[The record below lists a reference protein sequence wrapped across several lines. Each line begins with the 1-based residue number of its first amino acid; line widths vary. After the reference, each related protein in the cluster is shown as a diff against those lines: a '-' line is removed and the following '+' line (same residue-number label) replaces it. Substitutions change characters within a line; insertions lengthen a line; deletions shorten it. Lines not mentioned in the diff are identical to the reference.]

1 MKSFGKYRAQA
12 CAILGENSS
21 ADILNNLTWKLGT
34 MDIQKVLTAKD
45 AEMALAAKDAEML
58 LAAKDA
64 ETALALAAKDAEML
78 LAAKHAEML
87 LAAKDAEMLL
97 ALTAKDAEMDSYR
110 SSAKKALASK
120 DMRLDD
126 ADSEFSSLGSK
137 LLTSQVVLSFRTVI
151 SAVLIGYII
160 LCVIKVVFYV
170 FYVL

>member
-21 ADILNNLTWKLGT
+21 ADILNDLTWKLGT
-34 MDIQKVLTAKD
+34 IDIQKVLTAKD
-45 AEMALAAKDAEML
+45 AEMALALAAKDAEML

-64 ETALALAAKDAEML
+64 E
-78 LAAKHAEML
+78 ML

-97 ALTAKDAEMDSYR
+97 ALAAKDAEMDSYR

-160 LCVIKVVFYV
+160 LFVVNVVFYV
-170 FYVL
+170 YYVL

>member
-21 ADILNNLTWKLGT
+21 ADILNDLTWKLGT

-45 AEMALAAKDAEML
+45 AEM
-58 LAAKDA
+58 
-64 ETALALAAKDAEML
+64 ALALAAKDAEML

-97 ALTAKDAEMDSYR
+97 AAKHAEMLLALTAKDEEMDSYR
-110 SSAKKALASK
+110 KSAKKALASK
-120 DMRLDD
+120 DMKLDD
-126 ADSEFSSLGSK
+126 ADSELSSLGSK

>member
-21 ADILNNLTWKLGT
+21 PDILNNLTWKLGT

-64 ETALALAAKDAEML
+64 EMLLALAAKDAEML
-78 LAAKHAEML
+78 LA
-87 LAAKDAEMLL
+87 LA
-97 ALTAKDAEMDSYR
+97 AKDAEMDSYR

-120 DMRLDD
+120 DMQLDD
-126 ADSEFSSLGSK
+126 AG
-137 LLTSQVVLSFRTVI
+137 
-151 SAVLIGYII
+151 II
-160 LCVIKVVFYV
+160 LKSFESERLLLHGTILANCITF
-170 FYVL
+170 FIIGWLAHFNHF

>member
-45 AEMALAAKDAEML
+45 AEMALAAKDAEM
-58 LAAKDA
+58 
-64 ETALALAAKDAEML
+64 ALAAKDAEMALAARDAEIL
-78 LAAKHAEML
+78 LAAKDAEMAAKDAEML

-120 DMRLDD
+120 VTKLDD
-126 ADSEFSSLGSK
+126 ADTKFSSIESELFV
-137 LLTSQVVLSFRTVI
+137 SQVVLSCGNVI
-151 SAVLIGYII
+151 SIFIICCSI
-160 LCVIKVVFYV
+160 LCVVRVV
-170 FYVL
+170 